1 VSVSTHVLDLVTG
14 LPARGVGVSLERLD
28 GAAFVPVTTA
38 HTDDDGRVRELVAR
52 GQGRP
57 GVFRIRFETGAWFA
71 AAGTR
76 GFYPWVEIAFE
87 VVDPAAHHHVPLLLG
102 PYGYSTYR
110 GS

>member
-1 VSVSTHVLDLVTG
+1 
-14 LPARGVGVSLERLD
+14 
-28 GAAFVPVTTA
+28 
-38 HTDDDGRVRELVAR
+38 
-52 GQGRP
+52 
-57 GVFRIRFETGAWFA
+57 VFRIRFETGAWFA